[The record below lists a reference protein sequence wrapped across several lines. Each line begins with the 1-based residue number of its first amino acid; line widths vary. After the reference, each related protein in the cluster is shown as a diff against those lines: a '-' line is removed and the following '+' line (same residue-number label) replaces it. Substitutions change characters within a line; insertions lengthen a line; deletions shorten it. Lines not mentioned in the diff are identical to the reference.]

1 MHVPRGL
8 ECICRRQKQRVRI
21 YTFAGASALQT
32 CALGRDC
39 GDADDDEDDD
49 DATTVKQLAEA
60 RRCL

>member
-8 ECICRRQKQRVRI
+8 ECICGRQKQRVRI
-21 YTFAGASALQT
+21 YTFAGADASQT

-39 GDADDDEDDD
+39 GDDDD